1 MHLVLERRGHVL
13 WARLN
18 RPERMNALSSTILDG
33 LEAAADAAERDLEVR
48 CLVLAGSGRAFCAGA
63 DLKERG
69 AMTEAA
75 DRWRYVRR
83 VNAVVG
89 RLDAV
94 PVPMIAAVDGYA
106 LGGGMELVAVSD
118 LRLAS
123 RQAVFGLPE
132 ARRGI
137 IAGGSI
143 VRLVRDVSPALAAR
157 LAYTCDPIDADEALR
172 LGLVDSVH
180 ADTVALEGA
189 VEALAARIARNAP
202 LALRA
207 SKRLLRGSRAG
218 FSAAAMTL
226 ALEVRAPLEDTEDSV
241 EALSAFAEKREPVFR
256 GR

>member
-1 MHLVLERRGHVL
+1 MHLETERRGHVL

-18 RPERMNALSSTILDG
+18 RPERMNALSTTILDG
-33 LEAAADAAERDLEVR
+33 LEAVADEAERDLAVR
-48 CLVLAGSGRAFCAGA
+48 CVVLAGSGRAFCAGA

-69 AMTEAA
+69 GMAA
-75 DRWRYVRR
+75 DERWRYVRR
-83 VNAVVG
+83 VNAVVA
-89 RLDAV
+89 RLDQV
-94 PVPMIAAVDGYA
+94 PVPVIAAIDGYA
-106 LGGGMELVAVSD
+106 LGGGVELVAISD

-123 RQAVFGLPE
+123 RAAVFGLPE

-172 LGLVDSVH
+172 LGLVDAVYP
-180 ADTVALEGA
+180 DTDRLEQEA
-189 VEALAARIARNAP
+189 QALALRIARNAP

-207 SKRLLRGSRAG
+207 SKRLLRGSQAG

-226 ALEVRAPLEDTEDSV
+226 ALEIRAPLEDTADSV
-241 EALSAFAEKREPVFR
+241 EALRAFAEKREPVFE

>member
-1 MHLVLERRGHVL
+1 MHVVSERRGHVL
-13 WARLN
+13 WIRLN
-18 RPERMNALSSTILDG
+18 RPERMNALSTTVLDG
-33 LEAAADAAERDLEVR
+33 LEEAADAIDRDVGIR
-48 CLVLAGSGRAFCAGA
+48 CLVVAGAGRAFCAGA

-69 AMTEAA
+69 AMLAD

-89 RLDAV
+89 RLDAIPV
-94 PVPMIAAVDGYA
+94 PVIAAIDGYA
-106 LGGGMELVAVSD
+106 LGGGVELVAIAD
-118 LRLAS
+118 FRLAS
-123 RQAVFGLPE
+123 RKAVFGLPE

-157 LAYTCDPIDADEALR
+157 LAYTCDQIDADEAQR

-180 ADTVALEGA
+180 ADTAALEA
-189 VEALAARIARNAP
+189 AADLLAERIARNAP
-202 LALRA
+202 LAVRA
-207 SKRLLRGSRAG
+207 SKRLLRGARSG

-226 ALEVRAPLEDTEDSV
+226 ALEIRAPLEDTADSV
-241 EALSAFAEKREPVFR
+241 EALRAFAEKREPVFQ